1 VVPTWQ
7 GVTLARILRSRG
19 RIGEV
24 AAEILTDFPQR
35 LTSLREVYLSDAKHP
50 PRRVAVRRCW
60 LHKGQAIFHFEGV
73 DSISAAEVLAG
84 LEIQVP
90 LSERVTLPAGLFFI
104 SDLTGCEVWEQG
116 ATAPLGVVRDVQPTG
131 EDTPGTPLLVVDTS
145 GGELLI
151 PFAHEICT
159 RIEPAVRRIEVR
171 LPEGL
176 RDLNP

>member
-1 VVPTWQ
+1 MAPEWQ

-50 PRRVAVRRCW
+50 PRRIAVRRCW
-60 LHKGQAIFHFEGV
+60 LHKGQAIFHFAGV

-90 LSERVTLPAGLFFI
+90 LSERIALPAGMFFI
-104 SDLTGCEVWEQG
+104 SDLIGCEVWEQD
-116 ATAPLGVVRDVQPTG
+116 AEAPLGVVRNVLPTG
-131 EDTPGTPLLVVDTS
+131 EETPGTPLLVLDTRS
-145 GGELLI
+145 GEILI
-151 PFAHEICT
+151 PLAHEICT
-159 RIEPAVRRIEVR
+159 RIKPAAKRIEVR
-171 LPEGL
+171 LPKGL
-176 RDLNP
+176 RELNA

>member
-1 VVPTWQ
+1 VAPEWQ

-24 AAEILTDFPQR
+24 AALILTDFPHR
-35 LTSLREVYLSDAKHP
+35 LTALREVYLSDGKTR

-73 DSISAAEVLAG
+73 DSITAAETLVG

-90 LSERVTLPAGLFFI
+90 LSERVTLPAGMFFV
-104 SDLTGCEVWEQG
+104 SDLVGCEVWEAG
-116 ATAPLGVVRDVQPTG
+116 AAAALGTVRDLQTTG
-131 EDTPGTPLLVVDTS
+131 KETAGTPLLVVETPR
-145 GGELLI
+145 GELLI
-151 PFAHEICT
+151 PFAVEFCT
-159 RIEPAVRRIEVR
+159 RVDLVANRIDVV

-176 RDLNP
+176 RELNP

>member
-1 VVPTWQ
+1 MVPPWQ

-35 LTSLREVYLSDAKHP
+35 LPALREVFLSDGKKP
-50 PRRVAVRRCW
+50 PRRIAVRQCW

-90 LSERVTLPAGLFFI
+90 LSERVTLPAGLFFV
-104 SDLTGCEVWEQG
+104 SDLIGCEVWEQG
-116 ATAPLGVVRDVQPTG
+116 AAAPLGVVRDLQPTG
-131 EDTPGTPLLVVDTS
+131 EDTPGTPLLVVDTPQ
-145 GGELLI
+145 GELLI
-151 PFAHEICT
+151 PFAAEICT
-159 RIEPAVRRIEVR
+159 RIDPAARRIEVS

-176 RDLNP
+176 RDL